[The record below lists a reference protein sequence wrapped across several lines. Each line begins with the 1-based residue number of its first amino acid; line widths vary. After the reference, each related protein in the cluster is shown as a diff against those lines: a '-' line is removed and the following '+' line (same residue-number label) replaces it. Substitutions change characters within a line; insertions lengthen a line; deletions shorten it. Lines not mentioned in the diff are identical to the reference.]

1 MIVKQLADDPL
12 AKPEI
17 EEEAE
22 YGGDGQPAKKRDG
35 QIETSMLE
43 NTILKI
49 GALLQVGFGEAGA
62 PIISKN
68 MSLGGGELQIMTPGR
83 KMFALFGYCE
93 IRDFMET
100 TECLQ
105 EEVMVFVNKIA
116 RVVHTCV
123 HEWSGAVTKNIGES
137 FLLTWTSEEIDKN
150 GSILEDGW
158 VGTRDGSEE
167 SEVIGELADKALVAF
182 VKVISEVRR
191 ASDLAAYA

>member
-83 KMFALFGYCE
+83 KLFALFGYCD
-93 IRDFMET
+93 IHDFMET

-123 HEWSGAVTKNIGES
+123 HEWSGAVSKNVGDS
-137 FLLTWTSEEIDKN
+137 FLLTWTSEEVN
-150 GSILEDGW
+150 GYADSLDDNEW
-158 VGTRDGSEE
+158 GTRDGTEGSEA
-167 SEVIGELADKALVAF
+167 IGELADK
-182 VKVISEVRR
+182 
-191 ASDLAAYA
+191 